1 MTAKKV
7 PPKTIKIEGTS
18 MNGAMPPEIIAP
30 KIMPTAPRNPIKD
43 AISITKPIFSL
54 SFLSHSPHKVSKNN
68 TKPSMR
74 YVFLQKNKKYKIIL
88 KQEMNWLKM
97 C

>member
-18 MNGAMPPEIIAP
+18 MNGDKPPPEIIAP
-30 KIMPTAPRNPIKD
+30 RIIPMAPRNPIKD
-43 AISITKPIFSL
+43 AISIVKPIFSL
-54 SFLSHSPHKVSKNN
+54 TFLSHSSAQISKND

-74 YVFLQKNKKYKIIL
+74 DVF
-88 KQEMNWLKM
+88 W
-97 C
+97 